1 MNGKFAVQGLTKNFG
16 VNTPQEF
23 KKDNSVYM
31 WLYTTLSSLSNFY
44 KLIEDGSGYTNIMF
58 N

>member
-1 MNGKFAVQGLTKNFG
+1 MNGKFAVHGLTKNFG
-16 VNTPQEF
+16 VNTPQDF

>member
-16 VNTPQEF
+16 ANTPQEF